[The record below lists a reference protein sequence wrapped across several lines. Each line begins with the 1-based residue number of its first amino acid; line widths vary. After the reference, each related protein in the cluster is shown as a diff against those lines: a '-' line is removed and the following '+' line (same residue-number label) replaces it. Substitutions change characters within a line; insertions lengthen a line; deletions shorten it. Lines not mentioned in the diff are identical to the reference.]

1 MTLRNISVT
10 LLAAAAVS
18 AFAAVNPDYDYE
30 ILTTASGDMLY
41 GYPMAHNSDGS
52 MIFKSVAA
60 RRHIV
65 SDSVT
70 SVFSKTISRENLP
83 EEIAEGLRL
92 FPTFAKNAGTE
103 DLRIGQCTLPGKWG
117 GEFIVEREG
126 SDGFHILTFEEAV
139 DTLSYEMIARR
150 ASRVAPKDQDYG
162 LLDKV
167 TTPRRVYSGKIIE
180 RVPSKHILIWING
193 AGQEIPMDNV
203 NILEKIAVDT
213 SASVVSQSPFL
224 TTFYFD
230 DGSTLSGI
238 ELMTDYLTG
247 DLDVMSAS
255 DDKIYRKNLDNV
267 VRRENTVNPA
277 YPPVRAPKLDYS
289 DGKIYADTTL
299 ISELKPKQIK
309 GDKVDLN
316 SEQMLKETAT
326 VVSRNDKGGLG
337 FSHKSDLKNVL
348 TLYRVSEPESARS
361 FKKSELIGGI
371 APSSIEKNRDGRTS
385 IDFESIDQGIYILS
399 FLGDNRYYVLDIR

>member
-1 MTLRNISVT
+1 M
-10 LLAAAAVS
+10 
-18 AFAAVNPDYDYE
+18 
-30 ILTTASGDMLY
+30 
-41 GYPMAHNSDGS
+41 
-52 MIFKSVAA
+52 
-60 RRHIV
+60 
-65 SDSVT
+65 
-70 SVFSKTISRENLP
+70 
-83 EEIAEGLRL
+83 
-92 FPTFAKNAGTE
+92 
-103 DLRIGQCTLPGKWG
+103 PGKWG

-126 SDGFHILTFEEAV
+126 SDGFHILTFEQAV

-213 SASVVSQSPFL
+213 SVSVISQSPFL

-230 DGSTLSGI
+230 DGSTLSGV

-299 ISELKPKQIK
+299 ISELKPKQTK
-309 GDKVDLN
+309 GDKVDFN
-316 SEQMLKETAT
+316 SEPMLKETAT

-371 APSSIEKNRDGRTS
+371 APSSIQKDSDGRTS
-385 IDFESIDQGIYILS
+385 IDFESIDQGIYMLS
-399 FLGDNRYYVLDIR
+399 FLGDNRYYILDIR

>member
-1 MTLRNISVT
+1 
-10 LLAAAAVS
+10 
-18 AFAAVNPDYDYE
+18 
-30 ILTTASGDMLY
+30 
-41 GYPMAHNSDGS
+41 
-52 MIFKSVAA
+52 
-60 RRHIV
+60 
-65 SDSVT
+65 
-70 SVFSKTISRENLP
+70 
-83 EEIAEGLRL
+83 
-92 FPTFAKNAGTE
+92 
-103 DLRIGQCTLPGKWG
+103 
-117 GEFIVEREG
+117 
-126 SDGFHILTFEEAV
+126 
-139 DTLSYEMIARR
+139 
-150 ASRVAPKDQDYG
+150 
-162 LLDKV
+162 
-167 TTPRRVYSGKIIE
+167 
-180 RVPSKHILIWING
+180 
-193 AGQEIPMDNV
+193 MDNV

-213 SASVVSQSPFL
+213 SVSVISQSPFL

-230 DGSTLSGI
+230 DGSTLSGV

-299 ISELKPKQIK
+299 ISELKPKQTK
-309 GDKVDLN
+309 GDKVDFN
-316 SEQMLKETAT
+316 SEPMLKETAT

-371 APSSIEKNRDGRTS
+371 APSSIQKDSDGRTS
-385 IDFESIDQGIYILS
+385 IDFESIDQGIYMLS
-399 FLGDNRYYVLDIR
+399 FLGDNRYYILDIR